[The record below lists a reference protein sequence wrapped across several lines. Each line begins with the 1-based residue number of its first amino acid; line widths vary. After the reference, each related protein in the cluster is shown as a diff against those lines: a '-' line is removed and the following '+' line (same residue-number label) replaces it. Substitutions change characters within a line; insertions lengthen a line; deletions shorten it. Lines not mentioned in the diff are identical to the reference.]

1 MSIFLN
7 GEAYEQDMA
16 ETVVETQVERY
27 TGNWEMKDGSQP
39 VGMVTGMRRKDS
51 LSRLRLT
58 DSQAKFFLSD
68 THWDIYWEVFTD

>member
-1 MSIFLN
+1 MSLFIR
-7 GEAYEQDMA
+7 ESYEPDMA

-58 DSQAKFFLSD
+58 LDQAAFFHGKHSE
-68 THWDIYWEVFTD
+68 IYFEILTD